1 MLCPQSVAPIRG
13 KAKSIDVKFRKFA
26 DVPASPSD
34 SGLKEYLLE
43 QANCGLLAVT
53 AIIVGNAAA
62 GGTGSAFSPA
72 QAAPGGWDVA
82 GSSLMIC
89 CGRGGF

>member
-1 MLCPQSVAPIRG
+1 VLCPKSVAPIGG

-43 QANCGLLAVT
+43 QANLRLLAVT

-62 GGTGSAFSPA
+62 GATGFASGPA
-72 QAAPGGWDVA
+72 QAAPGDWMWLV
-82 GSSLMIC
+82 
-89 CGRGGF
+89 RH